1 MRGTSPLI
9 AASSHKTKICIHIH
23 PIDCL
28 IIPVFV
34 SFCRNMQLS
43 KFLIDDPP
51 TPFFVVAR
59 STGQSW
65 YFKLKIQTLWIW
77 GWFFF
82 QWCDKY
88 HLTVFFILK
97 FQVPFRWK
105 NVHMHRFFGI
115 GYIYSQFKLLTSPQA
130 PPDYRVWWV
139 FLLDE
144 CFISICFFSNGR
156 CQVVTTVTGPSN
168 SSGFLSKEEYTIRWF
183 IDVDELV
190 WIWQNGVMIY
200 IWLIKFYF
208 GRVWSNLLISTRMA
222 GLFLSL
228 LHTFF
233 VIKMSWLFCCYV
245 PFDIK
250 ALFNFHPITWLS
262 P

>member
-1 MRGTSPLI
+1 MIGTSSLI
-9 AASSHKTKICIHIH
+9 PARSHKTKICIHIH

-28 IIPVFV
+28 IIPCICFILQKYAVV
-34 SFCRNMQLS
+34 KDLNWW
-43 KFLIDDPP
+43 P
-51 TPFFVVAR
+51 TPTPLFVVAR

-65 YFKLKIQTLWIW
+65 YFKLKIQTFWIW

-88 HLTVFFILK
+88 HLTVSFILK

-115 GYIYSQFKLLTSPQA
+115 GYIYSQFKLLTSPEA

-144 CFISICFFSNGR
+144 CFISICVFSNGR

-183 IDVDELV
+183 IDVDE
-190 WIWQNGVMIY
+190 
-200 IWLIKFYF
+200 
-208 GRVWSNLLISTRMA
+208 
-222 GLFLSL
+222 
-228 LHTFF
+228 
-233 VIKMSWLFCCYV
+233 
-245 PFDIK
+245 
-250 ALFNFHPITWLS
+250 
-262 P
+262 

>member
-1 MRGTSPLI
+1 MEKC
-9 AASSHKTKICIHIH
+9 AYAS
-23 PIDCL
+23 
-28 IIPVFV
+28 
-34 SFCRNMQLS
+34 R
-43 KFLIDDPP
+43 FL
-51 TPFFVVAR
+51 
-59 STGQSW
+59 
-65 YFKLKIQTLWIW
+65 
-77 GWFFF
+77 
-82 QWCDKY
+82 
-88 HLTVFFILK
+88 
-97 FQVPFRWK
+97 
-105 NVHMHRFFGI
+105 GI

-156 CQVVTTVTGPSN
+156 YQVVTTVTGPSN
-168 SSGFLSKEEYTIRWF
+168 SSGFLSKEGYTILGDSLMWMNKCESDKTGSGF
-183 IDVDELV
+183 
-190 WIWQNGVMIY
+190 

>member
-1 MRGTSPLI
+1 MDWYQWWEEPVHWSQHAHTRPKSVYIFILLTVLLS
-9 AASSHKTKICIHIH
+9 
-23 PIDCL
+23 
-28 IIPVFV
+28 PVFV

-43 KFLIDDPP
+43 KILIDDPP
-51 TPFFVVAR
+51 PPPFLLLQDLQDSHDILNLTNSNALNLR
-59 STGQSW
+59 M
-65 YFKLKIQTLWIW
+65 I
-77 GWFFF
+77 FF
-82 QWCDKY
+82 QWMINI
-88 HLTVFFILK
+88 ILHFK

-183 IDVDELV
+183 IDVDE
-190 WIWQNGVMIY
+190 
-200 IWLIKFYF
+200 
-208 GRVWSNLLISTRMA
+208 
-222 GLFLSL
+222 
-228 LHTFF
+228 
-233 VIKMSWLFCCYV
+233 
-245 PFDIK
+245 
-250 ALFNFHPITWLS
+250 
-262 P
+262 

>member
-9 AASSHKTKICIHIH
+9 AARSHKTKICIHIH

-28 IIPVFV
+28 ISLYLFHSAEI
-34 SFCRNMQLS
+34 CRCH
-43 KFLIDDPP
+43 PP

-88 HLTVFFILK
+88 HLTVSFILK

-130 PPDYRVWWV
+130 PPDYRVWCSPFV
-139 FLLDE
+139 
-144 CFISICFFSNGR
+144 
-156 CQVVTTVTGPSN
+156 
-168 SSGFLSKEEYTIRWF
+168 RWMLHF
-183 IDVDELV
+183 
-190 WIWQNGVMIY
+190 
-200 IWLIKFYF
+200 
-208 GRVWSNLLISTRMA
+208 NLL
-222 GLFLSL
+222 F
-228 LHTFF
+228 
-233 VIKMSWLFCCYV
+233 
-245 PFDIK
+245 
-250 ALFNFHPITWLS
+250 
-262 P
+262 

>member
-9 AASSHKTKICIHIH
+9 AARSHKTKICIHIH

-28 IIPVFV
+28 ISLYLFHSAEIC
-34 SFCRNMQLS
+34 SCH
-43 KFLIDDPP
+43 PP

-65 YFKLKIQTLWIW
+65 YFKLKTQTLWIW

-88 HLTVFFILK
+88 HLTVSFILK

-168 SSGFLSKEEYTIRWF
+168 SSGFLSKEGYTILGDSLMWMNKCESDKTGSWF
-183 IDVDELV
+183 I
-190 WIWQNGVMIY
+190 
-200 IWLIKFYF
+200 
-208 GRVWSNLLISTRMA
+208 
-222 GLFLSL
+222 
-228 LHTFF
+228 
-233 VIKMSWLFCCYV
+233 
-245 PFDIK
+245 
-250 ALFNFHPITWLS
+250 
-262 P
+262 

>member
-1 MRGTSPLI
+1 MDWYQWWEEPVHWSQHAHTRPKSVYIFILLTVLLS
-9 AASSHKTKICIHIH
+9 
-23 PIDCL
+23 
-28 IIPVFV
+28 PVFV
-34 SFCRNMQLS
+34 SFCRNIQLS
-43 KFLIDDPP
+43 KILIDDPP

-65 YFKLKIQTLWIW
+65 YFKLQIQTLWIW

-88 HLTVFFILK
+88 HLTVSFIVK

-183 IDVDELV
+183 IDVDE
-190 WIWQNGVMIY
+190 
-200 IWLIKFYF
+200 
-208 GRVWSNLLISTRMA
+208 
-222 GLFLSL
+222 
-228 LHTFF
+228 
-233 VIKMSWLFCCYV
+233 
-245 PFDIK
+245 
-250 ALFNFHPITWLS
+250 
-262 P
+262 